1 MQTKSL
7 ARFSFPGQFCMLK
20 APGVF
25 LRRPLSIFSAFGNRL
40 EFLYKVIGK
49 GTKALSEL
57 KKGEQIEV
65 LGPLGN
71 SYLLETS
78 KTPLLVAGG
87 TGVASLN
94 FLAQKLKRAGVI
106 FYGAK
111 KKTEFVPLET
121 SAKRGW
127 KVSFS
132 TEDGSRGEKGLVT
145 ESFENYLK
153 QNGGRNFIVYACG
166 PNAMLRAVS
175 DICKQ
180 YKSEGYVSLEEM
192 MACGV
197 GICQGCPAKS
207 GGTYKMVCKD
217 GPVFNIN
224 DVEV

>member
-1 MQTKSL
+1 
-7 ARFSFPGQFCMLK
+7 MLK

-25 LRRPLSIFSAFGNRL
+25 LRRPLSIFSASGSKI

-49 GTKALSEL
+49 GTKALSDL
-57 KKGEQIEV
+57 RKGEKIEV

-71 SYLLETS
+71 SYVTDTS

-94 FLAQKLKRAGVI
+94 FLARKLKNQGII

-111 KKTEFVPLET
+111 KKAEFVPLEL
-121 SAKRGW
+121 SARPGW

-132 TEDGSRGEKGLVT
+132 TEDGSRGVKGLVT
-145 ESFENYLK
+145 ASLEKYLK
-153 QNGGRNFIVYACG
+153 ENPGKIFVVYACG
-166 PNAMLRAVS
+166 PNPMLRAVS
-175 DICKQ
+175 GICKQ
-180 YKSEGYVSLEEM
+180 YKAEAYVSLEEM

-197 GICQGCPAKS
+197 GNCQGCPVRS
-207 GGTYKMVCKD
+207 GNTYKMVCKD

-224 DVEV
+224 DVEI